1 MEKIF
6 ISYTGADTN
15 FATWVA
21 EILEKNDCDVTIQA
35 WDFRPGD
42 NFIKKIDSG
51 LKDCKK
57 MIIILSNNYLKSEWC
72 KAEWT
77 SKIAEQIENQERVII
92 PIRIEPVEL
101 KGLLK
106 PLVYIDV
113 VDKDETTAKRL
124 ILDGINDVVNR
135 ISVDGYP
142 SYFNVEHQQID
153 NDYHVFE
160 SKIIFKKTCTTKI
173 LTDGLNK
180 IHNRITW
187 FADETIDLVSLTDGV
202 SIEKIDLRDT
212 NLNYNVV
219 FNRAL
224 QKNEEVTYTIQAIL
238 SNNNKHF
245 KNFFSTEVITP
256 LKQLNVH
263 LTLEDINVKKY
274 YTQKISNS
282 PMNVRTELPKE
293 YNYVSPSHWYVPNPE
308 LNFEYKIFW

>member
-21 EILEKNDCDVTIQA
+21 GILERNNYDVTIQA

-51 LKDCKK
+51 LKECKK

-77 SKIAEQIENQERVII
+77 SKIAEQIENQERIII

-124 ILDGINDVVNR
+124 ILDGIRNVVDR
-135 ISVDGYP
+135 IPIYGYP

-153 NDYHVFE
+153 NDYYVFE
-160 SKIIFKKTCTTKI
+160 SKIIYKKTCTSKI
-173 LTDGLNK
+173 LKDGFNK
-180 IHNRITW
+180 LHNRITW
-187 FADETIDLVSLTDGV
+187 FPDETIDLISLTDGV

-219 FNRAL
+219 FNREL
-224 QKNEEVTYTIQAIL
+224 QKDEEITYTIQAIL
-238 SNNNKHF
+238 SNNHKHF

-263 LTLEDINVKKY
+263 LTLEDLNVKKY
-274 YTQKISNS
+274 YTQKISSS